1 MNRAVIV
8 TVVVITVHREVKVT
22 VQTRTVEIAVI
33 EHLTPVGTTT
43 GQTIPVPVM
52 VLPIRTT
59 AVTETGEL
67 LRGYRNSASWVTYDD
82 LYSLYI
88 LQQIVVCIVKSKTSG
103 FRAEWWFRQ

>member
-1 MNRAVIV
+1 LLFVDSIKFFFGVKTTDMTSEAMNRAVIV

-67 LRGYRNSASWVTYDD
+67 LRGYRNSAS
-82 LYSLYI
+82 
-88 LQQIVVCIVKSKTSG
+88 
-103 FRAEWWFRQ
+103 